1 MKIYSQAEIYSIM
14 STRQIWCLF
23 KFSQLP
29 IIDEYCKFNLRLA
42 VSSVWNS
49 WKLFIS
55 GLRTVTNSYRQVDKT
70 LYDICLCLCYID
82 LFIKCK
88 IRREYICVYAS
99 LAIIPLKLNNPLFY
113 ITAILFTMPFIFIRN
128 FVLNFTVHREVPC
141 IVGFSMYIFPVEF
154 STCDP
159 TIATNCHCAGQE
171 SSLSSTAL
179 QGAGKHCDAIYA
191 LQLNEF
197 SVQLNIK

>member
-1 MKIYSQAEIYSIM
+1 MTSIANLTCDLLFRACEILENCS
-14 STRQIWCLF
+14 F
-23 KFSQLP
+23 
-29 IIDEYCKFNLRLA
+29 
-42 VSSVWNS
+42 
-49 WKLFIS
+49 S

-70 LYDICLCLCYID
+70 ICVSVLCYID

-99 LAIIPLKLNNPLFY
+99 LAIIPLKLNNPPILHYCDTFY
-113 ITAILFTMPFIFIRN
+113 NAFYFHSKLC
-128 FVLNFTVHREVPC
+128 VKLHRAPC
-141 IVGFSMYIFPVEF
+141 AVKYPGIVGFSMYVFPVEF
-154 STCDP
+154 PTCDNP

-191 LQLNEF
+191 LQLNES